1 MDWKAC
7 AADDLRRY
15 RYLKIGI
22 LNSREKL
29 AAMEKK
35 AKLSRANIK
44 TSLLSS
50 DDNDLDTLIEY
61 ERLKQNM
68 KMSELLAKLIE
79 RGLSSLSEEE
89 KTVLDKCFIN
99 GGKRNLTSL
108 TQTLGYEQRSLYR
121 LRDRALKKFT
131 LSMYGVDML

>member
-15 RYLKIGI
+15 RYLKLGI

-35 AKLSRANIK
+35 SKSSKASIK
-44 TSLLSS
+44 KALLSA
-50 DDNDLDTLIEY
+50 DDEDLDILVEY
-61 ERLKQNM
+61 ERLKQNV

-79 RGLSSLSEEE
+79 RGLASLSEEE

-131 LSMYGVDML
+131 LSMYGVDTL

>member
-68 KMSELLAKLIE
+68 KMSDLLAKLIE